1 MSSAAAQS
9 SSIQAAL
16 TFPNGKRKSDLY
28 EFFLC
33 HWDFACSQGDY
44 EADLQLMRAEESG
57 GAPNCRWFRDDDGR
71 LVVADVEL
79 RDHASR
85 VVITTH
91 GFTVLLKEDSQKLVF
106 ISYAREDAVA
116 AERIAD
122 TISSSGLR
130 AWFDTRHLRGGS
142 RWKLK
147 IATVIRKADFF
158 VAVLSTRSVGKR
170 GFVQHEIREAL
181 EVALSIPE
189 PRIFIVPVRLDP
201 CEPTHPAFQELHCI
215 DFFPDWS
222 VGIHRLIQDLHA
234 AIAES

>member
-1 MSSAAAQS
+1 MPSAAPQS
-9 SSIQAAL
+9 RPIQAAL
-16 TFPNGKRKSDLY
+16 EFPNGKRKSDLY

-33 HWDFACSQGDY
+33 HWDFACSQDDY
-44 EADLQLMRAEESG
+44 EADLQLIRAEESG
-57 GAPNCRWFRDDDGR
+57 GALNCRWFKDDDGKR
-71 LVVADVEL
+71 VVADVEL
-79 RDHASR
+79 RDRASR
-85 VVITTH
+85 VVITDR

-122 TISSSGLR
+122 AINSSGLR

-142 RWKLK
+142 RWKLE

-158 VAVLSTRSVGKR
+158 VAVLSARSVGKR

-189 PRIFIVPVRLDP
+189 SQIFIVPVRLDP
-201 CEPTHPAFQELHCI
+201 CEPSHPAFQEFQWI

-222 VGIHRLIQDLHA
+222 VGIRRLIQDLHA
-234 AIAES
+234 AIAEN